1 MTQIVKPV
9 SFSHLAVLAL
19 SLWIGAHAGAQTP
32 SSPVA
37 SERKSPVN
45 DRIVPESVDDLKGL
59 QEQVKKV
66 VAKCRPTT
74 VGIFVGNSAGSGVM
88 IKKDDGFYVLTAG
101 HVSGN
106 ADRDCQL
113 VLPGGKRLKGKTLG
127 ANNGIDSG
135 LIKVVDKGAFE
146 HAESGKSKDLK
157 VGQWVVSIGHPGGF
171 QQGRTPVVRVGR
183 ILKVDRNTVQTDCTL
198 VGGDS
203 GGPLFDLEGRVIG
216 IHSRIGL
223 SLNVNFHVPVDTYD
237 ETWDRLVK
245 SEVWGGTGGF
255 FDLFRS
261 GQAGYLGVQVAQTS
275 SGLEIAEVVAD
286 SPAAKAGL
294 KPKDMLLKIDGKAL
308 SSPDELPRLLSRKKP
323 GDEIKLEYSR
333 EGKSKEITVKL
344 AKRPS

>member
-1 MTQIVKPV
+1 MTFEFKHAILRWLAPLAIVW
-9 SFSHLAVLAL
+9 FLAVDAT
-19 SLWIGAHAGAQTP
+19 AQQP
-32 SSPVA
+32 SDVTT
-37 SERKSPVN
+37 ERKSSVN
-45 DRIVPESVDDLKGL
+45 DRVVPESVDDLKAL

-66 VAKCRPTT
+66 VAKCRQTT
-74 VGIFVGNSAGSGVM
+74 VGIFVGNSAGSGVI

-113 VLPGGKRLKGKTLG
+113 VLASGRRVKGKTLG

-135 LIKVVDKGAFE
+135 LIKIVDKGTFDC
-146 HAESGKSKDLK
+146 AEAGKSKTLK
-157 VGQWVVSIGHPGGF
+157 PGQWVVSIGHPGGF

-183 ILKVDRNTVQTDCTL
+183 ILKVDGNTVQTDCTL

-223 SLNVNFHVPVDTYD
+223 SLNVNFHVPVDTYE

-245 SEVWGGTGGF
+245 SEVWGGGGGF

-261 GQAGYLGVQVAQTS
+261 GQAGYLGVQVTQTS
-275 SGLEIAEVVAD
+275 NGLEIAEVVAD

-308 SSPDELPRLLSRKKP
+308 NSPEELPRMLSRKKP
-323 GDEIKLEYSR
+323 GDEIKVEYSR
-333 EGKSKEITVKL
+333 DGKAKEIGVKL
-344 AKRPS
+344 GKRPS

>member
-1 MTQIVKPV
+1 MRFEWTNPV
-9 SFSHLAVLAL
+9 LRCLAPLAAALILAL
-19 SLWIGAHAGAQTP
+19 PASAQQ
-32 SSPVA
+32 SAPVA
-37 SERKSPVN
+37 VDKKTALN
-45 DRIVPESVDDLKGL
+45 DQVVPESVEDLKAL

-66 VAKCRPTT
+66 VAKCRSAT
-74 VGIFVGNSAGSGVM
+74 VGIFVGNSAGSGVL
-88 IKKDDGFYVLTAG
+88 IKKEDGFYVLTAG

-113 VLPGGKRLKGKTLG
+113 VLPTGKRVKGKTLG

-135 LIKVVDKGAFE
+135 LIKVMDKASNLDF
-146 HAESGKSKDLK
+146 AETGKSKDLK

-183 ILKVDRNTVQTDCTL
+183 ILKVDGKTVQTDCTL

-223 SLNVNFHVPVDTYD
+223 SLNVNFHVPVDTYA

-245 SEVWGGTGGF
+245 SEVWGGGNGF

-261 GQAGYLGVQVAQTS
+261 GQAGYLGVQVSQTS
-275 SGLEIAEVVAD
+275 KGIEIAEVVAD

-294 KPKDMLLKIDGKAL
+294 KVKDMLLKVDGKEL
-308 SSPDELPRLLSRKKP
+308 GSPEELPRLLSRKKP
-323 GDEIKLEYSR
+323 GDEIKVAYSR
-333 EGKSKEITVKL
+333 DGKSAEITVKL
-344 AKRPS
+344 GKRPS

>member
-1 MTQIVKPV
+1 MTFEFKHAVM
-9 SFSHLAVLAL
+9 SFLAPLVASAILAVDAT
-19 SLWIGAHAGAQTP
+19 AQQP
-32 SSPVA
+32 SDVA
-37 SERKSPVN
+37 TERKPALN
-45 DRIVPESVDDLKGL
+45 DRLVPESVDDLKAL
-59 QEQVKKV
+59 QEQVKNV
-66 VAKCRPTT
+66 VAKCRQTT
-74 VGIFVGNSAGSGVM
+74 VGIFVGNSAGSGVI

-113 VLPGGKRLKGKTLG
+113 VLPSGRRVKGKTLG

-135 LIKVVDKGAFE
+135 LIKIIDKGTFDC
-146 HAESGKSKDLK
+146 AEAGKSKTLK
-157 VGQWVVSIGHPGGF
+157 PGQWVVSIGHPGGF

-183 ILKVDRNTVQTDCTL
+183 ILKVDGNAVQTDCTL

-223 SLNVNFHVPVDTYD
+223 SLSVNFHVPVDTYE

-245 SEVWGGTGGF
+245 SEIWGGSGGF

-261 GQAGYLGVQVAQTS
+261 SQAGYLGVQVTQTS
-275 SGLEIAEVVAD
+275 NGLEIAEVVAD

-294 KPKDMLLKIDGKAL
+294 KTKDLLLKVDGKSL
-308 SSPDELPRLLSRKKP
+308 NSPEELPRMLSRKKP
-323 GDEIKLEYSR
+323 GDEIKVEYTR
-333 EGKSKEITVKL
+333 DGKNNEISVKL
-344 AKRPS
+344 GKRPN